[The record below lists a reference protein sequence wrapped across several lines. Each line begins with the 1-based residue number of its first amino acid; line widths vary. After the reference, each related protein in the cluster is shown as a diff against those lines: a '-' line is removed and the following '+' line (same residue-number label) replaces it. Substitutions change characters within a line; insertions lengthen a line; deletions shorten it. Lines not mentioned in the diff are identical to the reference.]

1 MTDRSILRLA
11 NARPAQR
18 MKGTS
23 DRRPRPRS
31 SGPGAQ
37 GRRLGAKFDSLEAA
51 LAEEASDV
59 VLRRDP
65 VGIAPE
71 RALVFVTAAPISN
84 FARAAQRVGLEV
96 LAELAI
102 EEDYELDEALI
113 VEHMERVS
121 PTLYATMPT
130 RESFEKLL
138 QIWRAYQR
146 KEQPADGYSPWWN
159 LFDMLDDLRSW
170 GPNDRLSQESRAEL
184 EARLPFDEDAEV
196 RLELEVW
203 PKRGIEPRRRWR
215 QEAQTRV
222 FELGGRVIGR
232 SCIEE
237 EGFIY
242 DALLV
247 GLSAGAVREM
257 INDPSIP
264 EGLATLDGLQFVLPQ
279 LVAQSLPFQS
289 EPLDEEGRVKRDGFI
304 AGDPIRGLLLDGTP
318 VATHASLDGGVVI
331 EDLHDLVSRSV
342 VVNRRH
348 ATSMASLILRGDL
361 EGDGDPVLNSRLLSI
376 PVLVDSDDEA
386 SSPDD
391 RLFVDVVHVALART
405 FLGDQPLA
413 PEAFVVNFSI
423 GIRGSNFAGRI
434 SSLARLLDWWAE
446 SAGVLFV
453 VSSGNVLQ
461 DLRIPGMTSLAFA
474 DATLEQRRGL
484 VEEAQRNSRHERTLL
499 APSEALNALTV
510 GAASV
515 DVVAP
520 SWDLRPGEVAIQEES
535 EEMAAISTAHG
546 LGPLRSIKP
555 DLLAVGGRHD
565 VRTVAA
571 GEELRL
577 RVVGETGRSGLFVAS
592 ARDGLGSQ
600 ERARGSS
607 CAAAMTTR
615 AVLNAAASLTKEN
628 GPYGGQELSR
638 MDLALITRALAVNAS
653 HWPVPAQA
661 LYESECLRLGSSKSQ
676 QAKEEV
682 ARKYGYGLLDA
693 ELMREAPVFGT
704 TLVGVGSVRKDRATI
719 FDLPLP
725 PSMSGDRVH
734 REMYVTLAW
743 FSPVD
748 PSRARYRL
756 AALEAI
762 CSDGDSTNG
771 DVADKGWG
779 LAMKSGHLD
788 ANIIRRGTVWSRRM
802 VPGRVHVPKF
812 DEGTSLPIRVQ
823 CRDASGGGLNPDDEI
838 KFAIAVSLR
847 LADTVQ
853 YDVHEEIR
861 EQLLVRVRESR

>member
-11 NARPAQR
+11 SARPAHR
-18 MKGTS
+18 LMGTA

-31 SGPGAQ
+31 SGARTQ
-37 GRRLGAKFDSLEAA
+37 RRRLGTKFDFLEAT
-51 LAEEASDV
+51 LADEDSDM
-59 VLRRDP
+59 VLRQDP

-71 RALVFVTAAPISN
+71 RALVFVTATPISN
-84 FARAAQRVGLEV
+84 FTSAAQRVGLEV

-102 EEDYELDEALI
+102 DEDYELDEDLI
-113 VEHMERVS
+113 IEHMEMVS
-121 PTLYATMPT
+121 PTLYATMLT
-130 RESFEKLL
+130 RRAFEILL
-138 QIWRAYQR
+138 QLWRSYQR
-146 KEQPADGYSPWWN
+146 KEQSPGGYSPWWN

-170 GPNDRLSQESRAEL
+170 GPNDRLSRESSAEL
-184 EARLPFDEDAEV
+184 ESRLPDDEDAEV
-196 RLELEVW
+196 QLELEIW
-203 PKRGIEPRRRWR
+203 PIRGIEPRKRWK
-215 QEAQTRV
+215 QEVQTRV
-222 FELGGRVIGR
+222 IELGGRVISR
-232 SCIEE
+232 SNIEE

-242 DALLV
+242 DAFLV
-247 GLSAGAVREM
+247 GMSAASVRKM
-257 INDPSIP
+257 IDDPSIP
-264 EGLATLDGLQFVLPQ
+264 HGLAILDGLQFVLPQ
-279 LVAQSLPFQS
+279 FVAQSLPFQS
-289 EPLDEEGRVKRDGFI
+289 DPLDEGAQVKRTEFLAD
-304 AGDPIRGLLLDGTP
+304 DPIRGLLLDGTP
-318 VATHASLDGGVVI
+318 VVAHGSLDGGVVI
-331 EDLHDLVSRSV
+331 DDVHDLVGLSV
-342 VVNRRH
+342 LANRRH

-361 EGDGDPVLNSRLLSI
+361 EGDAAPVLSSRLLSI

-386 SSPDD
+386 SSRDD
-391 RLFVDVVHVALART
+391 RLFVDVVHIALARA

-413 PEAFVVNFSI
+413 PGAFVVNFSI
-423 GIRGSNFAGRI
+423 GIRGSAFAGRI

-453 VSSGNVLQ
+453 VSSGNVLE
-461 DLRIPGMTSLAFA
+461 DLRIPGMTSLAFE
-474 DATLEQRRGL
+474 DATLEERQGL
-484 VEEAQRNSRHERTLL
+484 VEEAQRNSRHERALL

-520 SWDLRPGEVAIQEES
+520 SWDLRPGEVAIQEEG
-535 EEMAAISTAHG
+535 EEMAAVSTAHG

-565 VRTVAA
+565 VRAITA

-577 RVVGETGRSGLFVAS
+577 RVVSNTGRTGLFVAS
-592 ARDGLGSQ
+592 ARDGLGSR

-607 CAAAMTTR
+607 CAAAMATR
-615 AVLNAAASLTKEN
+615 AVLNAAAALTNEN
-628 GPYGGQELSR
+628 GPYAGQELSR
-638 MDLALITRALAVNAS
+638 IELALLTRALAVNAS
-653 HWPVPAQA
+653 RWPVRAQG
-661 LYESECLRLGSSKSQ
+661 LYRSEHLRLGNSKSH

-704 TLVGVGSVRKDRATI
+704 TLVGVGSIQKDRAAI

-734 REMYVTLAW
+734 REMNVTLAW

-748 PSRARYRL
+748 ASRARYRL

-762 CSDGDSTNG
+762 CAEGDSMNE
-771 DVADKGWG
+771 DVVDKKWG
-779 LAMKSGHLD
+779 LAMRSGHLD
-788 ANIIRRGTVWSRRM
+788 ANLIKRGTIWSRRM
-802 VPGRVHVPKF
+802 VPDRVRVPNF

-838 KFAIAVSLR
+838 KFAIAVSLE

-861 EQLLVRVRESR
+861 QQLLVRVRAGR